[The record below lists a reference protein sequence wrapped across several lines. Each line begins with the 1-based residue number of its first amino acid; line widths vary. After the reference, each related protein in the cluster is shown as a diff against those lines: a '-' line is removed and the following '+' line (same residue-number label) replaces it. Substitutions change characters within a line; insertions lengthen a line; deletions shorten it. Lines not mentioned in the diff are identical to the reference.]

1 MKKPQEDAVK
11 EPEQPLLRSPG
22 RSSEGACRAFFSCK
36 ILIERSIM
44 TENREINKA
53 RSQKTVKPCNCRE
66 LLSYSRDQ
74 GTAGRIFSTVLSAIL
89 CILILFS
96 SPDMYVR
103 AEEGYDDVAGSTSM
117 GKTNEKLAPYGM
129 TPVSGNMIKDGE
141 YIVGTECSSSFF
153 HIEEAKL
160 IVRDGKM
167 TALLT
172 MSSSSYLLVYP
183 GTAEEAAAAPYEDY
197 IPSVEIDTW
206 DTFTIPVEALD
217 AELDLAA
224 FSKKKKKWYPR
235 KILFHAADIP
245 ADCLLFEYPDYDRI
259 SQALALYDEA
269 HGTGEGEESKTETG
283 SAEKTG
289 AGSSEKN
296 GAGTPEKIGVG
307 SSEKTGDSS
316 PEKTE
321 TGSSEKTGTEKA
333 VQNTE
338 SRAVQIDLSDG
349 EYSIEVSLA
358 GGSGRASVTTPT
370 WMIVRESKAY
380 ARLLWSSPYYDY
392 MILDGKKYLNETT
405 DGGSS
410 SFTIPIT
417 AMDAPMEIIADT
429 TAMGDPVEI
438 EYTLTFYEDTIGS
451 KSRVPQEGA
460 LRVLAGA
467 AVFIVVGGILNHL
480 IKKRRR

>member
-1 MKKPQEDAVK
+1 MIITKEQKKAGGHNYRNHLPCFRTGRFRGEVLPAMLSAFMCI
-11 EPEQPLLRSPG
+11 LL
-22 RSSEGACRAFFSCK
+22 
-36 ILIERSIM
+36 
-44 TENREINKA
+44 
-53 RSQKTVKPCNCRE
+53 
-66 LLSYSRDQ
+66 LLSLP
-74 GTAGRIFSTVLSAIL
+74 AMHV
-89 CILILFS
+89 C
-96 SPDMYVR
+96 
-103 AEEGYDDVAGSTSM
+103 AEEGYDEVAGSTSM
-117 GKTNEKLAPYGM
+117 GKTEENLAPYGM

-153 HIEEAKL
+153 HIEEARLTVK
-160 IVRDGKM
+160 DGKM

-183 GTAEEAAAAPYEDY
+183 GTAEAAAAAPYEDY
-197 IPSVEIDTW
+197 IPSVEIDSW

-224 FSKKKKKWYPR
+224 YSKKKKKWYPR
-235 KILFHAADIP
+235 KILFHASDIP
-245 ADCLLFEYPDYDRI
+245 ADSLLFEYPDYDRI

-269 HGTGEGEESKTETG
+269 EEFGEERESK
-283 SAEKTG
+283 A
-289 AGSSEKN
+289 
-296 GAGTPEKIGVG
+296 GAGTPKKTGSG
-307 SSEKTGDSS
+307 SSEKTES
-316 PEKTE
+316 
-321 TGSSEKTGTEKA
+321 GSSEKKGRENA
-333 VQNTE
+333 EQNTE
-338 SRAVQIDLSDG
+338 AQALQIDIPDG

-370 WMIVRESKAY
+370 WMNVQKGRAY

-392 MILDGKKYLNETT
+392 MILEGKKYLNETT
-405 DGGSS
+405 DGGTS

-438 EYTLTFYEDTIGS
+438 DYTLTFYEDTIGS

-467 AVFIVVGGILNHL
+467 AVFIIVGGIVNHF

>member
-1 MKKPQEDAVK
+1 
-11 EPEQPLLRSPG
+11 
-22 RSSEGACRAFFSCK
+22 
-36 ILIERSIM
+36 M
-44 TENREINKA
+44 TENREMIKTKTQKKAGRLNDRNHLPYLGTHRLYEGLLPA
-53 RSQKTVKPCNCRE
+53 RSSSFFDMLL
-66 LLSYSRDQ
+66 LLS
-74 GTAGRIFSTVLSAIL
+74 VLL
-89 CILILFS
+89 LILLS
-96 SPDMYVR
+96 LPAMYVR
-103 AEEGYDDVAGSTSM
+103 AEEGYDEVAGSTSM
-117 GKTNEKLAPYGM
+117 GKTEENLAAYGM

-160 IVRDGKM
+160 TVKGGKM

-224 FSKKKKKWYPR
+224 YSKKKKKWYPR

-245 ADCLLFEYPDYDRI
+245 ADSLLFEYPDYDRI
-259 SQALALYDEA
+259 SDALTLYDEFSEF
-269 HGTGEGEESKTETG
+269 GEGEES
-283 SAEKTG
+283 G
-289 AGSSEKN
+289 AGENKSES
-296 GAGTPEKIGVG
+296 G
-307 SSEKTGDSS
+307 S
-316 PEKTE
+316 PEKT
-321 TGSSEKTGTEKA
+321 GSGSMENSGVGTAEKTGTENRE
-333 VQNTE
+333 QNTE
-338 SRAVQIDLSDG
+338 PQALPIDLPDG

-370 WMIVRESKAY
+370 WMIVQEGRAY

-417 AMDAPMEIIADT
+417 AMGAPMEVIADT

-438 EYTLTFYEDTIGS
+438 DYTLTFYEDTIGS

-467 AVFIVVGGILNHL
+467 AVFIIVGGIVNHF
-480 IKKRRR
+480 IKRRRR

>member
-1 MKKPQEDAVK
+1 
-11 EPEQPLLRSPG
+11 
-22 RSSEGACRAFFSCK
+22 
-36 ILIERSIM
+36 M
-44 TENREINKA
+44 TEDRMMIIIKEQIKA
-53 RSQKTVKPCNCRE
+53 GGHNCRNQLSCFATHRFRPGVLPAMLSAFLWILL
-66 LLSYSRDQ
+66 LLSLP
-74 GTAGRIFSTVLSAIL
+74 AVHV
-89 CILILFS
+89 C
-96 SPDMYVR
+96 
-103 AEEGYDDVAGSTSM
+103 AEEGYDEVAGSASM
-117 GKTNEKLAPYGM
+117 GKTEENLASYGM
-129 TPVSGNMIKDGE
+129 TPVSGNMVRDGE

-153 HIEEAKL
+153 HIEEARLTVK
-160 IVRDGKM
+160 DGKM

-183 GTAEEAAAAPYEDY
+183 GTAEEAAAAPYKDY

-224 FSKKKKKWYPR
+224 YSKKKKKWYPR
-235 KILFHAADIP
+235 KILFHASDIP
-245 ADCLLFEYPDYDRI
+245 ADSLLFEYPDYDRI

-269 HGTGEGEESKTETG
+269 EEFGEESEGKAGAGTPK
-283 SAEKTG
+283 KTG
-289 AGSSEKN
+289 AGTSKKTAS
-296 GAGTPEKIGVG
+296 GTPKKTAGG
-307 SSEKTGDSS
+307 SSEKT
-316 PEKTE
+316 EI
-321 TGSSEKTGTEKA
+321 GSSEKKGRENA

-338 SRAVQIDLSDG
+338 PQALQIDMPDG
-349 EYSIEVSLA
+349 DYSIEVSLA
-358 GGSGRASVTTPT
+358 GGSGRASVTSPT
-370 WMIVRESKAY
+370 WMNVQGGRAY

-392 MILDGKKYLNETT
+392 MILEGRKYLNETA

-429 TAMGDPVEI
+429 TAMGDPVELD
-438 EYTLTFYEDTIGS
+438 YTLTFYEDTIGS

-467 AVFIVVGGILNHL
+467 AVFIIVGGIVNHF

>member
-1 MKKPQEDAVK
+1 MIKTR
-11 EPEQPLLRSPG
+11 L
-22 RSSEGACRAFFSCK
+22 
-36 ILIERSIM
+36 
-44 TENREINKA
+44 
-53 RSQKTVKPCNCRE
+53 QKTAGSYDRRG
-66 LLSYSRDQ
+66 LLSYSR
-74 GTAGRIFSTVLSAIL
+74 GHRTAGIIFSPKLSSFFRTLLLLPVLLSIL
-89 CILILFS
+89 LTL
-96 SPDMYVR
+96 PAMDVR
-103 AEEGYDDVAGSTSM
+103 AEKGYDEVAGSASM
-117 GKTNEKLAPYGM
+117 GKTNENLAPYGM

-160 IVRDGKM
+160 TVKEGKM

-224 FSKKKKKWYPR
+224 YSKKKKKWYPR

-245 ADCLLFEYPDYDRI
+245 ADSLLFEYPDYDRI
-259 SQALALYDEA
+259 GEALTLYEEFSEF
-269 HGTGEGEESKTETG
+269 GEGGESKTEG
-283 SAEKTG
+283 SKAES
-289 AGSSEKN
+289 GSPENSGSGTSEKAE
-296 GAGTPEKIGVG
+296 GG
-307 SSEKTGDSS
+307 S
-316 PEKTE
+316 PEKS
-321 TGSSEKTGTEKA
+321 GSGAPGKAEAGSWEIPGRGSHEKTGTEKGE
-333 VQNTE
+333 QNTE
-338 SRAVQIDLSDG
+338 PQAAPTDLPDG

-370 WMIVRESKAY
+370 WMIVQEGRAY

-410 SFTIPIT
+410 SFTIPVT

-438 EYTLTFYEDTIGS
+438 DYTLTFYEDTIGS

-467 AVFIVVGGILNHL
+467 AVFIIVGGIANHF
-480 IKKRRR
+480 IKRRRR

>member
-1 MKKPQEDAVK
+1 
-11 EPEQPLLRSPG
+11 
-22 RSSEGACRAFFSCK
+22 
-36 ILIERSIM
+36 M
-44 TENREINKA
+44 TKTKF
-53 RSQKTVKPCNCRE
+53 QKTAKPGDFRE
-66 LLSYSRDQ
+66 LLSYSGDK
-74 GTAGRIFSTVLSAIL
+74 TAAGRIVSALLSALL
-89 CILILFS
+89 CILILLS
-96 SPDMYVR
+96 LPAMHVR
-103 AEEGYDDVAGSTSM
+103 AEEGYDEVAGSSSM
-117 GKTNEKLAPYGM
+117 GQTDEDLAPYGM

-141 YIVGTECSSSFF
+141 YIVSTECSSSFF

-160 IVRDGKM
+160 TVKDGKM

-206 DTFTIPVEALD
+206 DTFTIPVQALD

-245 ADCLLFEYPDYDRI
+245 ADSLLFEYPDYERI

-269 HGTGEGEESKTETG
+269 DEIEETAQTEETVQ
-283 SAEKTG
+283 T
-289 AGSSEKN
+289 
-296 GAGTPEKIGVG
+296 VQ
-307 SSEKTGDSS
+307 
-316 PEKTE
+316 TE
-321 TGSSEKTGTEKA
+321 ET

-338 SRAVQIDLSDG
+338 PQAIQIDLPDG
-349 EYSIEVSLA
+349 EYSVEVSLA

-370 WMIVRESKAY
+370 WMNVQEGRAY

-392 MILDGKKYLNETT
+392 MILDGRQYLNETE

-410 SFTIPIT
+410 SFTIPVT
-417 AMDAPMEIIADT
+417 AMDEPMKVIADT

-438 EYTLTFYEDTIGS
+438 EYTLTFYKDTIGS

-467 AVFIVVGGILNHL
+467 AVFIVAGGIMNHF

>member
-1 MKKPQEDAVK
+1 M
-11 EPEQPLLRSPG
+11 SP
-22 RSSEGACRAFFSCK
+22 
-36 ILIERSIM
+36 IERNTM
-44 TENREINKA
+44 TENREMIKT
-53 RSQKTVKPCNCRE
+53 RLQKTAGSHDRRG
-66 LLSYSRDQ
+66 LLSYSR
-74 GTAGRIFSTVLSAIL
+74 GHRTAGMIFSPKLSSFFRTLLLLSALLSIL
-89 CILILFS
+89 LTL
-96 SPDMYVR
+96 PAMEVR
-103 AEEGYDDVAGSTSM
+103 AEKGYDEVAGSASM
-117 GKTNEKLAPYGM
+117 GKTNENLAPYGM
-129 TPVSGNMIKDGE
+129 TPVSGNMIRDGE
-141 YIVGTECSSSFF
+141 YVVGTECSSSFF

-160 IVRDGKM
+160 TVKKGKM

-224 FSKKKKKWYPR
+224 YSKKKKKWYPR

-245 ADCLLFEYPDYDRI
+245 ADSLRFEYPDYDRI
-259 SQALALYDEA
+259 SEALTLYEEFSEF
-269 HGTGEGEESKTETG
+269 GEGGESKTEE
-283 SAEKTG
+283 SKAEG
-289 AGSSEKN
+289 G
-296 GAGTPEKIGVG
+296 
-307 SSEKTGDSS
+307 S
-316 PEKTE
+316 PEKT
-321 TGSSEKTGTEKA
+321 GSGTYEKTGTEKGE
-333 VQNTE
+333 QNAEPQAAPT
-338 SRAVQIDLSDG
+338 DLPDG

-370 WMIVRESKAY
+370 WMIVQEGRAY

-410 SFTIPIT
+410 SFTIPVT

-438 EYTLTFYEDTIGS
+438 DYTLTFYEDTIGS

-467 AVFIVVGGILNHL
+467 AVFIIVGGIANHF
-480 IKKRRR
+480 IKRRRR

>member
-1 MKKPQEDAVK
+1 MKKTK
-11 EPEQPLLRSPG
+11 EQKKAGGHNYRNHLPCFRAGRFRGEVLPAMLSAFMCILL
-22 RSSEGACRAFFSCK
+22 
-36 ILIERSIM
+36 
-44 TENREINKA
+44 
-53 RSQKTVKPCNCRE
+53 
-66 LLSYSRDQ
+66 LLSL
-74 GTAGRIFSTVLSAIL
+74 TAMHV
-89 CILILFS
+89 C
-96 SPDMYVR
+96 
-103 AEEGYDDVAGSTSM
+103 AEEGYDEVAGSTSM
-117 GKTNEKLAPYGM
+117 GKTEENLASYGM

-153 HIEEAKL
+153 HIEEARLTVK
-160 IVRDGKM
+160 DGKM

-183 GTAEEAAAAPYEDY
+183 GTAVEAAAAPYEDY

-224 FSKKKKKWYPR
+224 YSKKKKKWYPR
-235 KILFHAADIP
+235 KILFHASDIP
-245 ADCLLFEYPDYDRI
+245 ADSLLFEYPDYDRI

-269 HGTGEGEESKTETG
+269 EEFGEERESKAGAGNSKKTG
-283 SAEKTG
+283 S
-289 AGSSEKN
+289 
-296 GAGTPEKIGVG
+296 G
-307 SSEKTGDSS
+307 SSEKTES
-316 PEKTE
+316 
-321 TGSSEKTGTEKA
+321 GSSEKKGRENA

-338 SRAVQIDLSDG
+338 AQALQIDIPDG
-349 EYSIEVSLA
+349 DYSIEVSLA

-370 WMIVRESKAY
+370 WMNVQEGRAY

-438 EYTLTFYEDTIGS
+438 DYTLTFYEDTIGS
-451 KSRVPQEGA
+451 KNRVPQEGA

-467 AVFIVVGGILNHL
+467 AVFIIVGGIVNHF

>member
-1 MKKPQEDAVK
+1 MIKTR
-11 EPEQPLLRSPG
+11 L
-22 RSSEGACRAFFSCK
+22 
-36 ILIERSIM
+36 
-44 TENREINKA
+44 
-53 RSQKTVKPCNCRE
+53 QKTAGSHDRRG
-66 LLSYSRDQ
+66 LLSYSR
-74 GTAGRIFSTVLSAIL
+74 GHRTAGMIFSPKLSSFFRTLLLLSALLSIL
-89 CILILFS
+89 LTL
-96 SPDMYVR
+96 PAMEVR
-103 AEEGYDDVAGSTSM
+103 AEKGYDEVAGSASM
-117 GKTNEKLAPYGM
+117 GKTNENLAPYGM

-160 IVRDGKM
+160 TVKEGKM

-224 FSKKKKKWYPR
+224 YSKKKKKWYPR

-245 ADCLLFEYPDYDRI
+245 ADSLRFEYPDYDRI
-259 SQALALYDEA
+259 SQALTLYEEFSEF
-269 HGTGEGEESKTETG
+269 GEGEESEAGENKSETG
-283 SAEKTG
+283 NPEITGSGSMENSGVGTAEKTG
-289 AGSSEKN
+289 DGSTEK
-296 GAGTPEKIGVG
+296 P
-307 SSEKTGDSS
+307 
-316 PEKTE
+316 
-321 TGSSEKTGTEKA
+321 GTEKRE
-333 VQNTE
+333 QNTE
-338 SRAVQIDLSDG
+338 PQALPVELPDG
-349 EYSIEVSLA
+349 EYSVEVSLA

-370 WMIVRESKAY
+370 WMIVQEGRAY

-392 MILDGKKYLNETT
+392 MILDGKKYVNETT

-417 AMDAPMEIIADT
+417 AMDAPMEVIADT

-438 EYTLTFYEDTIGS
+438 DYTLTFYEDTIGS

-467 AVFIVVGGILNHL
+467 AVFIIVGGIVNHF
-480 IKKRRR
+480 IKRRRR

>member
-1 MKKPQEDAVK
+1 
-11 EPEQPLLRSPG
+11 
-22 RSSEGACRAFFSCK
+22 
-36 ILIERSIM
+36 M
-44 TENREINKA
+44 TENREMIKTKTQKKA
-53 RSQKTVKPCNCRE
+53 GRLNDRNHLPYLGTHRLQGALLPARRSSFFDILLLFSVMLLI
-66 LLSYSRDQ
+66 LLSLP
-74 GTAGRIFSTVLSAIL
+74 V
-89 CILILFS
+89 
-96 SPDMYVR
+96 MYVR
-103 AEEGYDDVAGSTSM
+103 AEEGYDEVAGPTSM
-117 GKTNEKLAPYGM
+117 GKTEENLAVYGM

-160 IVRDGKM
+160 TVKGGKM

-224 FSKKKKKWYPR
+224 YSKKKKKWYPR
-235 KILFHAADIP
+235 KILFHASDIP
-245 ADCLLFEYPDYDRI
+245 AASLLFEYPDYDRI

-269 HGTGEGEESKTETG
+269 EEFGEERESK
-283 SAEKTG
+283 A
-289 AGSSEKN
+289 
-296 GAGTPEKIGVG
+296 GAGTPKKTGSG
-307 SSEKTGDSS
+307 SSEKTES
-316 PEKTE
+316 
-321 TGSSEKTGTEKA
+321 GSSEKKGRENA
-333 VQNTE
+333 EQNTE
-338 SRAVQIDLSDG
+338 AQALQIDIPDG
-349 EYSIEVSLA
+349 DYSIEVSLA

-370 WMIVRESKAY
+370 WMNVQEGRAY

-438 EYTLTFYEDTIGS
+438 DYTLTFYEDTIGS

-467 AVFIVVGGILNHL
+467 AVFIIVGGIVNHF

>member
-1 MKKPQEDAVK
+1 MIKTR
-11 EPEQPLLRSPG
+11 L
-22 RSSEGACRAFFSCK
+22 
-36 ILIERSIM
+36 
-44 TENREINKA
+44 
-53 RSQKTVKPCNCRE
+53 QKTAGSHDRRG
-66 LLSYSRDQ
+66 LLSYSR
-74 GTAGRIFSTVLSAIL
+74 GHRTAGIIFSPKLSSFFRTLLLLSALLSIL
-89 CILILFS
+89 LTL
-96 SPDMYVR
+96 PAMEVR
-103 AEEGYDDVAGSTSM
+103 AEKGYDEVAGSASM
-117 GKTNEKLAPYGM
+117 GKTNENLAPYGM

-160 IVRDGKM
+160 TVKEGKM

-224 FSKKKKKWYPR
+224 YSKKKKKWYPR

-245 ADCLLFEYPDYDRI
+245 ADSLRFEYPDYDRI
-259 SQALALYDEA
+259 SEALTLYEEFSEF
-269 HGTGEGEESKTETG
+269 GEGKESKTEESKAESG
-283 SAEKTG
+283 SPENS
-289 AGSSEKN
+289 GS
-296 GAGTPEKIGVG
+296 GTPEKAEGG
-307 SSEKTGDSS
+307 S
-316 PEKTE
+316 PEKS
-321 TGSSEKTGTEKA
+321 GSGTYEKTGTEKGE
-333 VQNTE
+333 QNAEPQAAPT
-338 SRAVQIDLSDG
+338 DLPDG

-370 WMIVRESKAY
+370 WMIAQEGRAY

-438 EYTLTFYEDTIGS
+438 DYTLTFYEDTIGS

-467 AVFIVVGGILNHL
+467 AVFIIVGGIANHF
-480 IKKRRR
+480 IKRRRR

>member
-1 MKKPQEDAVK
+1 MIK
-11 EPEQPLLRSPG
+11 
-22 RSSEGACRAFFSCK
+22 
-36 ILIERSIM
+36 
-44 TENREINKA
+44 T
-53 RSQKTVKPCNCRE
+53 RSQKTAGSHDRRG
-66 LLSYSRDQ
+66 LLSYSR
-74 GTAGRIFSTVLSAIL
+74 GHRTAGKILPPKLPSFFRTLLLLSIL
-89 CILILFS
+89 LTL
-96 SPDMYVR
+96 PAMDVR
-103 AEEGYDDVAGSTSM
+103 AEKGYDEVAGSESM
-117 GKTNEKLAPYGM
+117 GKTNENLAPYGM
-129 TPVSGNMIKDGE
+129 TPVSGNMIEDGE

-153 HIEEAKL
+153 HIEEAK
-160 IVRDGKM
+160 ITVKEGKM

-224 FSKKKKKWYPR
+224 YSKKKKKWYPR

-245 ADCLLFEYPDYDRI
+245 ADSLRFEYPDYDRI
-259 SQALALYDEA
+259 SEALTLYEEFSEF
-269 HGTGEGEESKTETG
+269 GEGGESKTGGSKTEESKAEGGFPEKSG
-283 SAEKTG
+283 S
-289 AGSSEKN
+289 
-296 GAGTPEKIGVG
+296 GTPEKAEAGASKKAGAGFPEESG
-307 SSEKTGDSS
+307 SGTPEKSGSGT

-321 TGSSEKTGTEKA
+321 AGSREIPGSGSYEKTGTEKGER
-333 VQNTE
+333 NTE
-338 SRAVQIDLSDG
+338 PQAAPTDLPDG

-370 WMIVRESKAY
+370 WMIVQEGRAY

-438 EYTLTFYEDTIGS
+438 DYTLTFYEDTIGS

-467 AVFIVVGGILNHL
+467 AVFIIVGGIANHF
-480 IKKRRR
+480 IKRRRR

>member
-1 MKKPQEDAVK
+1 
-11 EPEQPLLRSPG
+11 
-22 RSSEGACRAFFSCK
+22 
-36 ILIERSIM
+36 M
-44 TENREINKA
+44 TENRLMIKTKMQKKA
-53 RSQKTVKPCNCRE
+53 GGHNYRNHLPYFGGHWFHGGVLP
-66 LLSYSRDQ
+66 
-74 GTAGRIFSTVLSAIL
+74 AILSAFL
-89 CILILFS
+89 CILLLLS
-96 SPDMYVR
+96 LPAMYVC
-103 AEEGYDDVAGSTSM
+103 AEEGYDEVAGSTSM
-117 GKTNEKLAPYGM
+117 GKTKENLASYGM

-141 YIVGTECSSSFF
+141 YVVGTECSSSFF
-153 HIEEAKL
+153 HIEEARLTVK
-160 IVRDGKM
+160 DGKM

-183 GTAEEAAAAPYEDY
+183 GTAEAAAAAPYEDY
-197 IPSVEIDTW
+197 IPSVEIDSW

-235 KILFHAADIP
+235 KILFHASDIP
-245 ADCLLFEYPDYDRI
+245 ADSLLFEYPDYDRI

-269 HGTGEGEESKTETG
+269 NEFGEEAESK
-283 SAEKTG
+283 AE
-289 AGSSEKN
+289 N
-296 GAGTPEKIGVG
+296 
-307 SSEKTGDSS
+307 
-316 PEKTE
+316 
-321 TGSSEKTGTEKA
+321 GTENE
-333 VQNTE
+333 VRNTE
-338 SRAVQIDLSDG
+338 PQALQIEIPDG
-349 EYSIEVSLA
+349 EHSIEVSLA

-370 WMIVRESKAY
+370 WMIVREGRAY

-438 EYTLTFYEDTIGS
+438 DYTLTFYEDTIGS

-467 AVFIVVGGILNHL
+467 AVFIIVGGIVNHF

>member
-1 MKKPQEDAVK
+1 MTDDRVIIQNRIKKA
-11 EPEQPLLRSPG
+11 
-22 RSSEGACRAFFSCK
+22 
-36 ILIERSIM
+36 
-44 TENREINKA
+44 
-53 RSQKTVKPCNCRE
+53 
-66 LLSYSRDQ
+66 
-74 GTAGRIFSTVLSAIL
+74 AGRPSGRVYPAMLYALF
-89 CILILFS
+89 CILFLLALPAAQTF
-96 SPDMYVR
+96 
-103 AEEGYDDVAGSTSM
+103 AEEGYEEVAGSASLGET
-117 GKTNEKLAPYGM
+117 KENLAPYGM

-141 YIVGTECSSSFF
+141 YVVGTECSSSFF

-160 IVRDGKM
+160 TVKDGKM

-183 GTAEEAAAAPYEDY
+183 GTADQAAAAPYEDY

-206 DTFTIPVEALD
+206 DTFTIPVQALD

-235 KILFHAADIP
+235 KILFHASDIP
-245 ADCLLFEYPDYDRI
+245 ADALLFDYPDYDRI
-259 SQALALYDEA
+259 AQALTLYEEFSEFGEDDEN
-269 HGTGEGEESKTETG
+269 TLQ
-283 SAEKTG
+283 
-289 AGSSEKN
+289 N
-296 GAGTPEKIGVG
+296 PE
-307 SSEKTGDSS
+307 
-316 PEKTE
+316 PQ
-321 TGSSEKTGTEKA
+321 A
-333 VQNTE
+333 VRLE
-338 SRAVQIDLSDG
+338 DLPDG
-349 EYSIEVSLA
+349 EYSIEVSLS

-370 WMIVRESKAY
+370 WLQVQDGRAY

-410 SFTIPIT
+410 TFTIPVT
-417 AMDAPMEIIADT
+417 AMDAPIEIIADT

-438 EYTLTFYEDTIGS
+438 DYTLTFYEDTIGS

-467 AVFIVVGGILNHL
+467 AVFIIVGGIANHW

>member
-1 MKKPQEDAVK
+1 MIKTKTQKKAGRLNDRNHLPYLGTHRLQGA
-11 EPEQPLLRSPG
+11 LLPA
-22 RSSEGACRAFFSCK
+22 RSSSFFD
-36 ILIERSIM
+36 ILL
-44 TENREINKA
+44 
-53 RSQKTVKPCNCRE
+53 
-66 LLSYSRDQ
+66 LLS
-74 GTAGRIFSTVLSAIL
+74 VLLLLLLSL
-89 CILILFS
+89 
-96 SPDMYVR
+96 PVMYVR
-103 AEEGYDDVAGSTSM
+103 AEEGYDEVAGSTSM
-117 GKTNEKLAPYGM
+117 GKTEENLAAYGM

-160 IVRDGKM
+160 TVKGGKM

-224 FSKKKKKWYPR
+224 YSKKKKKWYPR

-245 ADCLLFEYPDYDRI
+245 ADSLLFEYPDYDRI
-259 SQALALYDEA
+259 SEALTLYDEFSEF
-269 HGTGEGEESKTETG
+269 GEGEESGAGENKSESGSPEKTG
-283 SAEKTG
+283 SGSMENSGVGTAEKTG
-289 AGSSEKN
+289 GGS
-296 GAGTPEKIGVG
+296 
-307 SSEKTGDSS
+307 
-316 PEKTE
+316 
-321 TGSSEKTGTEKA
+321 TEKPGA
-333 VQNTE
+333 EKREQNTE
-338 SRAVQIDLSDG
+338 PQALPVELPDG
-349 EYSIEVSLA
+349 EYSVEVSLA

-370 WMIVRESKAY
+370 WMIVQEGRAY

-417 AMDAPMEIIADT
+417 AMDAPMEVIADT

-438 EYTLTFYEDTIGS
+438 DYTLTFYEDTIGS

-467 AVFIVVGGILNHL
+467 AVFIIVGGIVNHF
-480 IKKRRR
+480 IKRRRR

>member
-1 MKKPQEDAVK
+1 
-11 EPEQPLLRSPG
+11 
-22 RSSEGACRAFFSCK
+22 
-36 ILIERSIM
+36 M
-44 TENREINKA
+44 TKTKF
-53 RSQKTVKPCNCRE
+53 QKTAKPGDFRE
-66 LLSYSRDQ
+66 LLSYSGDK
-74 GTAGRIFSTVLSAIL
+74 TAAGRIVSALLSALL
-89 CILILFS
+89 CILILLS
-96 SPDMYVR
+96 LPAMHVR
-103 AEEGYDDVAGSTSM
+103 AEEGYDEVAGSSSM
-117 GKTNEKLAPYGM
+117 GQTDEDLAPYGM

-141 YIVGTECSSSFF
+141 YIVSTECSSSFF

-160 IVRDGKM
+160 TVKDGKM

-183 GTAEEAAAAPYEDY
+183 GTAEQAAAAPYEDY

-206 DTFTIPVEALD
+206 DTFTIPVQALD

-245 ADCLLFEYPDYDRI
+245 ADSLLFEYPDYDRI

-269 HGTGEGEESKTETG
+269 DEIEETAQTEET
-283 SAEKTG
+283 
-289 AGSSEKN
+289 
-296 GAGTPEKIGVG
+296 VQ
-307 SSEKTGDSS
+307 
-316 PEKTE
+316 TE
-321 TGSSEKTGTEKA
+321 EPVQTEET

-338 SRAVQIDLSDG
+338 PQAIQIDLPDG
-349 EYSIEVSLA
+349 EYSVEVSLA

-370 WMIVRESKAY
+370 WMNVQEGRAY

-392 MILDGKKYLNETT
+392 MILDGRQYLNETE

-410 SFTIPIT
+410 SFTIPVT
-417 AMDAPMEIIADT
+417 AMDEPMKVIADT

-438 EYTLTFYEDTIGS
+438 EYTLTFYKDTIGS

-467 AVFIVVGGILNHL
+467 AVFIVAGGIMNHF

>member
-1 MKKPQEDAVK
+1 MTDDRVIIQNRIKKA
-11 EPEQPLLRSPG
+11 
-22 RSSEGACRAFFSCK
+22 
-36 ILIERSIM
+36 
-44 TENREINKA
+44 
-53 RSQKTVKPCNCRE
+53 
-66 LLSYSRDQ
+66 
-74 GTAGRIFSTVLSAIL
+74 AGRPSGRVHPAMMYALF
-89 CILILFS
+89 CILFLLALPAAQTF
-96 SPDMYVR
+96 
-103 AEEGYDDVAGSTSM
+103 AEEGYEEVAGSASLGET
-117 GKTNEKLAPYGM
+117 KENLAPYGM

-141 YIVGTECSSSFF
+141 YVVGTECSSSFF

-160 IVRDGKM
+160 TVKDGKM

-183 GTAEEAAAAPYEDY
+183 GTADQAAAAPYEDY

-206 DTFTIPVEALD
+206 DTFTIPVQALD

-235 KILFHAADIP
+235 KILFHASDIP
-245 ADCLLFEYPDYDRI
+245 AGALLFDYPDYDRI
-259 SQALALYDEA
+259 AQALTLYEEFSEFGEDDEN
-269 HGTGEGEESKTETG
+269 TLQ
-283 SAEKTG
+283 
-289 AGSSEKN
+289 N
-296 GAGTPEKIGVG
+296 PE
-307 SSEKTGDSS
+307 
-316 PEKTE
+316 PQ
-321 TGSSEKTGTEKA
+321 A
-333 VQNTE
+333 VRLE
-338 SRAVQIDLSDG
+338 DLPDG
-349 EYSIEVSLA
+349 EYSIEVSLS

-370 WMIVRESKAY
+370 WLQVQDGRAY

-410 SFTIPIT
+410 TFTIPVT
-417 AMDAPMEIIADT
+417 AMDAPIEIIADT

-438 EYTLTFYEDTIGS
+438 DYTLTFYENTIGS

-467 AVFIVVGGILNHL
+467 AVFIIVGGIANHW